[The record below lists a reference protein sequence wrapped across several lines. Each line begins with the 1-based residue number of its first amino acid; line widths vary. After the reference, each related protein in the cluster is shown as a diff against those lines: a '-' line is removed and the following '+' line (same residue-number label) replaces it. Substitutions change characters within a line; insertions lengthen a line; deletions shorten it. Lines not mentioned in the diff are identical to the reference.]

1 MKTTTIA
8 HDDTIDHY
16 MPLESEFLYSYAI
29 DSSNNLQQKLY
40 KNKIAVKRFNNASKI
55 SRFFFIIDQSSVSAE
70 FIYHSSK
77 R

>member
-29 DSSNNLQQKLY
+29 DSSKYGKQ
-40 KNKIAVKRFNNASKI
+40 IM
-55 SRFFFIIDQSSVSAE
+55 
-70 FIYHSSK
+70 
-77 R
+77 